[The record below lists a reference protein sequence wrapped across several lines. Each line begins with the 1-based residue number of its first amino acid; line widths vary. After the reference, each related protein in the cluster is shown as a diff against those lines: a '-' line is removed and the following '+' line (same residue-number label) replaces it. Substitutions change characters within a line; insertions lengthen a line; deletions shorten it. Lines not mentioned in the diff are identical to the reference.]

1 MEPKYYPLYTLEPAL
16 RISAL
21 CSAFQATKAIGYSNV
36 GELHDFWEAVFIL
49 SGEVEVTAGDTIYVL
64 HAGQMILHPPLEFHR
79 LINTGKCTAEF
90 VIISFAATAMPVSS
104 RVICNFPT
112 PTPIITYVKNLREQF
127 VLKRDFLLLHPHGN
141 SNNATIQHIINNIEC
156 YLLSLLHSDI
166 SAKSA
171 TSRQAT
177 QYSAAVAVMQEHLC
191 EGLNATAL
199 ATLCNASVSA
209 LQKLFLKY
217 TGVGMMQY
225 YRALRMQ
232 RARTW
237 LLQGTS
243 VKETAIALGFQDQ
256 NYFSTAYKRHFG
268 TAPSQALAK

>member
-1 MEPKYYPLYTLEPAL
+1 MEPKSYPLYTLEPSL

-21 CSAFQATKAIGYSNV
+21 CSAFQATRAIGYSNG
-36 GELHDFWEAVFIL
+36 GELHDFWEAVFML
-49 SGEVEVTAGDTIYVL
+49 SGEVEITAGDTIYPL

-79 LINTGKCTAEF
+79 LINSGTCTAEF

-112 PTPIITYVKNLREQF
+112 PTPITTYVKDLREQF
-127 VLKRDFLLLHPHGN
+127 VLKDGFLLLHPHQ
-141 SNNATIQHIINNIEC
+141 SSDSAVIQRITNNIEC
-156 YLLSLLHSDI
+156 YLLSLLHSNI
-166 SAKSA
+166 AAKSA
-171 TSRQAT
+171 TGRQAT

-191 EGLNATAL
+191 EGLSATAL

-209 LQKLFLKY
+209 LQKLFQKY
-217 TGVGMMQY
+217 TGMGMMQY

-232 RARTW
+232 QARTW
-237 LLQGTS
+237 LLQGKS
-243 VKETAIALGFQDQ
+243 VKETALALGFQDQ

-268 TAPSQALAK
+268 TAPSHTGTK